1 MFDDVAFLAYVAH
14 TESIED
20 FINALAQAEDPN
32 DLYTQHRLA
41 YECNLDINILTA
53 SEIEYIQ
60 QETTKRKNQSLG
72 HF

>member
-1 MFDDVAFLAYVAH
+1 MFDNIAFLTYVAH

-41 YECNLDINILTA
+41 YECNLDINMLTA

-60 QETTKRKNQSLG
+60 KEVSGRQ
-72 HF
+72 

>member
-14 TESIED
+14 AESIED
-20 FINALAQAEDPN
+20 FINALAQEEDPN
-32 DLYTQHRLA
+32 DPYTQRRLA

-60 QETTKRKNQSLG
+60 KEVSERR
-72 HF
+72 

>member
-14 TESIED
+14 AESIED

-41 YECNLDINILTA
+41 YECNLDINMLTA

-60 QETTKRKNQSLG
+60 KEVSERQ
-72 HF
+72 